1 MSMTCSSV
9 SRYSHHSTLPSFPT
23 RRSSDLSYL
32 PTTPTSKPLRTVLC
46 ADGYLAPADHG
57 VHCAGASF
65 NLGATDAHM
74 TEADHQANLHKLQ
87 HLGTPLSWDDVD
99 TGTLD
104 GRVGFRCATPDY
116 LPMVGPVPRL
126 EQFLMDYSSLRNDA
140 QTALP
145 IAGDYWPGLYLNV
158 GHGRRGLAYTPLSGG
173 LLAAQLAGWTHPV
186 SRQLSRALNPARFLI
201 RDLVRSRV

>member
-1 MSMTCSSV
+1 MVIIASANDAPRFEQTCEQPLKAIRGQV
-9 SRYSHHSTLPSFPT
+9 
-23 RRSSDLSYL
+23 SYL
-32 PTTPTSKPLRTVLC
+32 PTTPTSIPLRTVLC

-65 NLGATDAHM
+65 NLGATHTHM
-74 TEADHQANLHKLQ
+74 TEADHQSNLHKLQ
-87 HLGTPLSWDDVD
+87 HLCTPLSWDDVD

-116 LPMVGPVPRL
+116 LPMVGPVPRR
-126 EQFLMDYSSLRNDA
+126 EQFLMDYAPLRKDA

-158 GHGRRGLAYTPLSGG
+158 GHGSRGLAYTPLSGE
-173 LLAAQLAGWTHPV
+173 LLAAQIAAEPQPV
-186 SRQLSRALNPARFLI
+186 SRQLSRTLNPARFLI
-201 RDLVRSRV
+201 RDLIRSRV